1 MFFVFFDEKDIKVK
15 QNYIFSHVFN
25 IGRLQKSNIANSQ
38 VGKVSN
44 FKPHIDN
51 LNFNQTTSE

>member
-1 MFFVFFDEKDIKVK
+1 MFFVSLDEKNIKVK

-25 IGRLQKSNIANSQ
+25 IGRLQKSNIASSQ

-44 FKPHIDN
+44 FKPHIGN

>member
-1 MFFVFFDEKDIKVK
+1 MFFVSLDEKNIKVK

-44 FKPHIDN
+44 FKPHIGN